1 VSVAG
6 FTIFQPMKKLLVALV
21 LLPAALSAQSR
32 ARNVILFLAD
42 AGGTSTLAAAS
53 LHGHGAPRQ
62 LFIQK
67 LPHIGLSDTTTAT
80 QIVTDSAAGMT
91 AIVTGHKTQNGVI
104 AMSASTVR
112 GKQDGE
118 LLKTILE
125 YAEERGL
132 STGVISND
140 SLTGATPASTYAHV
154 NDRGQTAAIFKQ
166 VFTPRFGDGVDVM
179 IGGVR
184 PNIAKALAADGSDL
198 DSLSRNHMRPI
209 LSAIAQVPGDASRAI
224 VLLESSVFDLEEAV
238 RTAHRILSKNRKG
251 YFLMVEADV
260 HTDRMRG
267 GLDRMLEMDKVVAS
281 TAKLVGRDT
290 LMVFTADHSF
300 DLRLR
305 GGRLGEPMLDG
316 LEAAEAQAQAEKRRD
331 IRIPTLRMDNGHTG
345 EEVLVAAQGP
355 GAERVHGYMANTDI
369 FHVMMRALGWKP

>member
-1 VSVAG
+1 
-6 FTIFQPMKKLLVALV
+6 MKRALIALV
-21 LLPAALSAQSR
+21 LLPVALSAQGR

-53 LHGHGAPRQ
+53 LHGHGAPRR

-67 LPHIGLSDTTTAT
+67 MPHIGLSDTTTAAH
-80 QIVTDSAAGMT
+80 IVSDSAAGMT
-91 AIVTGHKTQNGVI
+91 AIVTGHKTQNGVV

-118 LLKTILE
+118 RLKTILE

-140 SLTGATPASTYAHV
+140 SLAGATPAATYAHV
-154 NDRGQTAAIFKQ
+154 NDRGQTAAIFTQ
-166 VFTPRFGDGVDVM
+166 IFTPQFGDGVDVM
-179 IGGVR
+179 IGGGR
-184 PNIAKALAADGSDL
+184 PAITKALAADGTDL
-198 DSLSRNHMRPI
+198 DTLSGRYGRPI
-209 LSAIAQVPGDASRAI
+209 LTAMADVPADASRAI
-224 VLLESSVFDLEEAV
+224 VLLESSTFDLEAAV
-238 RTAHRILSKNRKG
+238 RMALRILSKNRKG

-267 GLDRMLEMDKVVAS
+267 GLDRMLEMDRVVAA
-281 TAKLVGRDT
+281 TAKIVKRDT
-290 LMVFTADHSF
+290 LLVFTADHSF

-305 GGRLGEPMLDG
+305 GGRLGEPMLEG
-316 LEAAEAQAQAEKRRD
+316 LEAAEAQARAEKRRD
-331 IRIPTLRMDNGHTG
+331 VRIPTLRMDNGHTG

-355 GAERVHGYMANTDI
+355 GADRVRGYMANSDI
-369 FHVMMRALGWKP
+369 FHVMMRAFGWTPKDIDRGRE

>member
-1 VSVAG
+1 
-6 FTIFQPMKKLLVALV
+6 MKKILIALV
-21 LLPAALSAQSR
+21 LLPAALSAQGR

-62 LFIQK
+62 LFIQRM
-67 LPHIGLSDTTTAT
+67 PHIGLSDTSTAS
-80 QIVTDSAAGMT
+80 QIVSDSAAGMT
-91 AIVTGHKTQNGVI
+91 AIVTGHKTHNGVI

-184 PNIAKALAADGSDL
+184 PTIVKALAADGADV
-198 DSLSRNHMRPI
+198 DALSRQYSRPI
-209 LSAIAQVPGDASRAI
+209 LSTMADVPADASRAI

-281 TAKLVGRDT
+281 TSKLVGRDT
-290 LMVFTADHSF
+290 LLVFTADHSF

-305 GGRLGEPMLDG
+305 GGRLGEPMLEG
-316 LEAAEAQAQAEKRRD
+316 LETAEAQAQAEKRRD
-331 IRIPTLRMDNGHTG
+331 VRIPTLRMDNGHTG

-355 GAERVHGYMANTDI
+355 GADRVRGYLANTDV